1 MSKVKYYLLNKK
13 MEHAEAVLANVADR
27 DNNIYR
33 VYFEANPIPDEQRK
47 AGFGGINRYK
57 SLEGYDNSKLIIESN
72 KRLDILQKQIVVQ
85 SKSLDDIAV
94 LAEEKEKLLSIP
106 RLMHIDL
113 PEKRYY
119 AIGEVAKAF
128 GVNTS
133 LVRFWE
139 KEFDVLKPKKNAKGN
154 RKFTP
159 EDIKNLKFIYHL
171 VKERGFTLEGA
182 KTHLKEEKKQA
193 LNNFEIISKLEDVKN
208 QLIKIKQHL

>member
-1 MSKVKYYLLNKK
+1 
-13 MEHAEAVLANVADR
+13 
-27 DNNIYR
+27 
-33 VYFEANPIPDEQRK
+33 
-47 AGFGGINRYK
+47 
-57 SLEGYDNSKLIIESN
+57 
-72 KRLDILQKQIVVQ
+72 
-85 SKSLDDIAV
+85 
-94 LAEEKEKLLSIP
+94 
-106 RLMHIDL
+106 MHIDL

-119 AIGEVAKAF
+119 GIGEVAKAF

-182 KTHLKEEKKQA
+182 KTHLREEKKQA

-208 QLIKIKQHL
+208 QLTKIKEHL